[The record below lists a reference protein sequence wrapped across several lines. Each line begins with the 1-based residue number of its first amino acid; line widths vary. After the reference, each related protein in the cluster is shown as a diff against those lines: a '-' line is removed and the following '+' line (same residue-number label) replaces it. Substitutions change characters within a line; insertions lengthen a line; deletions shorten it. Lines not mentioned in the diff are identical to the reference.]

1 MITVR
6 PQPAPVP
13 VPGFGRNLLCLR
25 ASSRQSV
32 VVAAGSNRRGLS
44 AACSSLSSRK
54 SSFTSFVTQQISSF
68 NVSALVLA
76 AVLTLTSLPCDGS
89 SVLANKPTFATD
101 YATVVRKREGKSK
114 SNLPSAR
121 EAEAL
126 LEINEDLFTTEALE
140 GMSRCR
146 NVCPHDTCYSL
157 MLLHILAACMC
168 STWLEAG
175 AVMNI
180 LTWTCRIVH
189 YAKFVESLKD
199 TEEGPGCE
207 HCTDNRLLLERAWQV
222 VANEFYD
229 PAGHFSQ
236 AKWADQLLTTFKV
249 TC

>member
-13 VPGFGRNLLCLR
+13 VPGLGRNLPCPRTPLG
-25 ASSRQSV
+25 QSV
-32 VVAAGSNRRGLS
+32 VYVASSNRPSSS

-54 SSFTSFVTQQISSF
+54 LSFTSFITRKTNSF
-68 NVSALVLA
+68 SVPALVLA

-146 NVCPHDTCYSL
+146 IVCPLDT
-157 MLLHILAACMC
+157 
-168 STWLEAG
+168 
-175 AVMNI
+175 
-180 LTWTCRIVH
+180 
-189 YAKFVESLKD
+189 
-199 TEEGPGCE
+199 
-207 HCTDNRLLLERAWQV
+207 
-222 VANEFYD
+222 
-229 PAGHFSQ
+229 
-236 AKWADQLLTTFKV
+236 
-249 TC
+249 

>member
-13 VPGFGRNLLCLR
+13 VPGLGRNLPCLR
-25 ASSRQSV
+25 TPLGQSV
-32 VVAAGSNRRGLS
+32 VYVASSNRPS
-44 AACSSLSSRK
+44 SSSSLSSRK
-54 SSFTSFVTQQISSF
+54 LSFTSFITRKTNSF
-68 NVSALVLA
+68 SVPALVLA

-146 NVCPHDTCYSL
+146 IVCPLDT
-157 MLLHILAACMC
+157 
-168 STWLEAG
+168 
-175 AVMNI
+175 
-180 LTWTCRIVH
+180 
-189 YAKFVESLKD
+189 
-199 TEEGPGCE
+199 
-207 HCTDNRLLLERAWQV
+207 
-222 VANEFYD
+222 
-229 PAGHFSQ
+229 
-236 AKWADQLLTTFKV
+236 
-249 TC
+249 

>member
-13 VPGFGRNLLCLR
+13 VPGLGRNLSCLR
-25 ASSRQSV
+25 APLRQSV
-32 VVAAGSNRRGLS
+32 VAAAGSNRPSLS

-54 SSFTSFVTQQISSF
+54 PCFTSFVTQQTSSF
-68 NVSALVLA
+68 NVPALVLA
-76 AVLTLTSLPCDGS
+76 AMLTLTSLPCDGS

-146 NVCPHDTCYSL
+146 IVCPVDTCYSL
-157 MLLHILAACMC
+157 TVSALLCNDGSLYVQHLA
-168 STWLEAG
+168 
-175 AVMNI
+175 
-180 LTWTCRIVH
+180 
-189 YAKFVESLKD
+189 
-199 TEEGPGCE
+199 
-207 HCTDNRLLLERAWQV
+207 
-222 VANEFYD
+222 
-229 PAGHFSQ
+229 
-236 AKWADQLLTTFKV
+236 
-249 TC
+249 

>member
-13 VPGFGRNLLCLR
+13 VPGLGRNLPCPRTPLG
-25 ASSRQSV
+25 QSV
-32 VVAAGSNRRGLS
+32 VYVASSNRPS
-44 AACSSLSSRK
+44 SSSSLSSRK
-54 SSFTSFVTQQISSF
+54 LSFTSFITRKTNSF
-68 NVSALVLA
+68 SVPALVLA

-146 NVCPHDTCYSL
+146 IVCPLDT
-157 MLLHILAACMC
+157 
-168 STWLEAG
+168 
-175 AVMNI
+175 
-180 LTWTCRIVH
+180 
-189 YAKFVESLKD
+189 
-199 TEEGPGCE
+199 
-207 HCTDNRLLLERAWQV
+207 
-222 VANEFYD
+222 
-229 PAGHFSQ
+229 
-236 AKWADQLLTTFKV
+236 
-249 TC
+249 

>member
-25 ASSRQSV
+25 APLRQSV

-44 AACSSLSSRK
+44 AACSRKLSSRK
-54 SSFTSFVTQQISSF
+54 PSFTSFVTQQISSF

-101 YATVVRKREGKSK
+101 YATVMRKREGKSK

-157 MLLHILAACMC
+157 TLLFILAACMC

-175 AVMNI
+175 AVQ
-180 LTWTCRIVH
+180 
-189 YAKFVESLKD
+189 FGS
-199 TEEGPGCE
+199 GPHE
-207 HCTDNRLLLERAWQV
+207 YLDLDLQDCTLC
-222 VANEFYD
+222 
-229 PAGHFSQ
+229 
-236 AKWADQLLTTFKV
+236 KV
-249 TC
+249 C